1 MQDNMKNI
9 DQLNKELG
17 SICSKLEAD
26 LKFKYLFEIHA
37 YPIGEGS
44 KYLEIHDD
52 EYHIIWSERGDEIKR
67 FTTKYSTEVLF
78 QYTSLAIKNIV
89 LSTSYDNPKPKI
101 AQRLDLTRIVNTES
115 AEREKTEFIRL
126 FPDEIDDC
134 I

>member
-1 MQDNMKNI
+1 MQSIN
-9 DQLNKELG
+9 QLNKELD
-17 SICSKLEAD
+17 SIYSKLKAG
-26 LKFKYLFEIHA
+26 LKFRYLFEIHA

-44 KYLEIHDD
+44 KYLEIHDN
-52 EYHIIWSERGDEIKR
+52 EYHIVWSERGDEIKR
-67 FTTKYSTEVLF
+67 FTTKCSTEILF

-89 LSTSYDNPKPKI
+89 LSTSYDNTRPEI
-101 AQRLDLTRIVNTES
+101 ARRLDLMRIINTEW